1 MSIVMLWNIRCSSRI
16 FSVIYSW
23 LIRKK
28 TETIQNKYEMER
40 DYIKSNNEKKKKKS
54 IFCFKFNNNR
64 TFIPTVSRIFQNGM
78 RTFSLSL
85 SFCICITFIF
95 VANLLFFRPALYAF
109 FVSIRSR
116 PILLVALSF
125 LSPRVPFVWYD
136 FYSRIRVEPIWEEK
150 KFDGFKIRFGQKSA
164 VSRLSELAF
173 IFARFALFHRL
184 CFQLPP
190 FFPVSFFFL

>member
-1 MSIVMLWNIRCSSRI
+1 
-16 FSVIYSW
+16 
-23 LIRKK
+23 
-28 TETIQNKYEMER
+28 MER

-85 SFCICITFIF
+85 SFFLYLYISFCIYFCCKFIIF
-95 VANLLFFRPALYAF
+95 SPGSLRLFCFHPISSDFTRRP
-109 FVSIRSR
+109 FVSFTARTFRLIR
-116 PILLVALSF
+116 F
-125 LSPRVPFVWYD
+125 LFANSSGSHLGR
-136 FYSRIRVEPIWEEK
+136 K